1 MKIEHA
7 VLTSFRIAVKATSLV
22 GQIETVSV
30 ETGEVYSIRLDYPRG
45 NLQISEEILELQRC
59 AHPEVPGKKPPP
71 ELSLEVEKRGDAL
84 YLVSF
89 ERMKQ

>member
-1 MKIEHA
+1 VKIEHA

-22 GQIETVSV
+22 GQIETVSA

-45 NLQISEEILELQRC
+45 DPKVYEEILELQRYVY
-59 AHPEVPGKKPPP
+59 PEVPGKKPPP
-71 ELSLEVEKRGDAL
+71 ELSLEVEIRGNAL
-84 YLVSF
+84 YLASF